1 VRTNLTREMV
11 REMFELRAAGWTQQ
25 ALGDRFGVDRSAVS
39 RALAGK
45 RWSEVRAG
53 IDVADTLTQ
62 HFLRTQIA
70 LRTLRAGARTTARL
84 PPRTR

>member
-1 VRTNLTREMV
+1 MSPAYQLRR
-11 REMFELRAAGWTQQ
+11 FSDELRAAEQRIVVLRAEVEVAGG
-25 ALGDRFGVDRSAVS
+25 ALMA
-39 RALAGK
+39 ALV
-45 RWSEVRAG
+45 ELD
-53 IDVADTLTQ
+53 IADTLTQ